1 MTVTIPTRPNQTS
14 SPALPTEPAPPTLPP
29 QAPGPAVPLLSVRGL
44 SIALPPGGDRPY
56 AVSDVSYDIHA
67 GEILCIV
74 GESGSGKSMS
84 ANAIM
89 GLLPTYLRPQRGQI
103 VFRGQ
108 DLLTQPESAL
118 RDMRGKDMAMIF
130 QEPLSALNPLMT
142 VGEQIAE
149 VMRVHDAY
157 PGPAREQRVLEMLE
171 FVGLPDP
178 ATLFHT
184 YPFRLSGGQRQRVMI
199 AMALAL
205 EPALLIAD
213 EPTTALDVTT
223 QAQILALIAR
233 IQKQKGM
240 GVMFVTHDF
249 GVVAEIAHRV
259 VVMEQGLVVEQGPA
273 EQVLNRPVHPYTR
286 RLIAAVPHRRAPDR
300 EEAAQRE
307 EVVLEVRNLC
317 KTYVTGHGW
326 LGRKRVVRAVDD
338 VSFRVRRGETL
349 GIVGESGSGKSTIG
363 KCLLKLVGIDGG
375 QMLFD
380 GQDIAPLSESAFR
393 PLRKDIQMIFQDPF
407 ASLNPRQTV
416 GRIIS
421 DGPMAAGK
429 TREQAHARARE
440 LLELVRLDPSAF
452 DRYPNQ
458 FSGGQRQRIGIARA
472 LALDP
477 KVLVADESVS
487 ALDVSVQAQ
496 VLALLRDLQ
505 QRLRIGLVFITH
517 DLRVAAQICNAVL
530 VMHQGKVVE
539 YGSPAQIFDA
549 PQHAYTQRLI
559 GAVPGRAW
567 DSTRVDTSPVIE
579 ARP

>member
-1 MTVTIPTRPNQTS
+1 MNMNDHET
-14 SPALPTEPAPPTLPP
+14 
-29 QAPGPAVPLLSVRGL
+29 LLSVRDL
-44 SIALPPGGDRPY
+44 TIALPRGGDREY
-56 AVSDVSYDIHA
+56 AVRDVSYDIRA

-89 GLLPTYLRPQRGQI
+89 GLLPDYLKPQGGQI
-103 VFRGQ
+103 LFRGK
-108 DLLTQPESAL
+108 DLLRQDEATLLS
-118 RDMRGKDMAMIF
+118 MRGKDMAMIF

-142 VGEQIAE
+142 VGEQIGE

-157 PGPAREQRVLEMLE
+157 PGPQRQRRVLELLE

-178 ATLFHT
+178 AVLCDV

-233 IQKQKGM
+233 IQKEKGM

-259 VVMEQGLVVEQGPA
+259 AVMEQGILVEQGPA
-273 EQVLNRPVHPYTR
+273 EEVLNRPQHPYTR
-286 RLIAAVPHRRAPDR
+286 RLIAAVPHRRADARPPVTQD
-300 EEAAQRE
+300 AP
-307 EVVLEVRNLC
+307 VLAVDKLC

-326 LGRKRVVRAVDD
+326 FGKKRVVRAVDE
-338 VSFRVRRGETL
+338 VSFEVRRGETL

-363 KCLLKLVGIDGG
+363 KCLLKLIGIDGG
-375 QMLFD
+375 KLVFN
-380 GQDIAPLSESAFR
+380 GRDIAGLSESQFR

-421 DGPMAAGK
+421 DGPVANGK
-429 TREQAHARARE
+429 TRAQAEARARE
-440 LLELVRLDPSAF
+440 LLTLVGLDPSAF

-472 LALDP
+472 LALEP
-477 KVLVADESVS
+477 QVLVADESVS

-496 VLALLRDLQ
+496 VLQLLHELQ
-505 QRLRIGLVFITH
+505 QRLRIALIFITH

-530 VMHQGKVVE
+530 VMHRGKVVE
-539 YGSPAQIFDA
+539 YGTPAQIFDQ
-549 PQHAYTQRLI
+549 PQNPYTQQLI
-559 GAVPGRAW
+559 AAVPGQHW
-567 DSTRVDTSPVIE
+567 DPTKAQTT
-579 ARP
+579 

>member
-1 MTVTIPTRPNQTS
+1 VQ
-14 SPALPTEPAPPTLPP
+14 
-29 QAPGPAVPLLSVRGL
+29 
-44 SIALPPGGDRPY
+44 
-56 AVSDVSYDIHA
+56 DVSYDIRA

-89 GLLPTYLRPQRGQI
+89 GLLPDYLTPQQGRI
-103 VFRGQ
+103 LFRGQ
-108 DLLTQPESAL
+108 DLLRQDEASLQA
-118 RDMRGKDMAMIF
+118 MRGKDMAMIF

-142 VGEQIAE
+142 VGEQISE
-149 VMRVHDAY
+149 VMRVHNAY
-157 PGPAREQRVLEMLE
+157 PGAQRMARTLEMLA

-178 ATLFHT
+178 ATLYHV

-233 IQKQKGM
+233 IQNEKGM

-259 VVMEQGLVVEQGPA
+259 AVMEKGVLVEQGPA
-273 EQVLNRPVHPYTR
+273 EEVLNRPRHPYTQ
-286 RLIAAVPHRRAPDR
+286 RLIAAVPRRRGDERAAAEDDR
-300 EEAAQRE
+300 P
-307 EVVLEVRNLC
+307 VLDVRNLK
-317 KTYVTGHGW
+317 KTYVVGRAW
-326 LGRKRVVRAVDD
+326 LGSRREVHAVDD
-338 VSFRVRRGETL
+338 VSFSVRRGETL

-375 QMLFD
+375 QLVFN
-380 GQDIAPLSESAFR
+380 GQDIAAMPEGRFR
-393 PLRKDIQMIFQDPF
+393 PLRHDIQMIFQDPY
-407 ASLNPRQTV
+407 ASLNPRHTV
-416 GRIIS
+416 GRIVS
-421 DGPMAAGK
+421 DGPVANGVPRA
-429 TREQAHARARE
+429 QAESRARE
-440 LLELVRLDPSAF
+440 LLSLVGLDPSAF

-472 LALDP
+472 LALEP

-496 VLALLRDLQ
+496 VLQLLHDLQ
-505 QRLRIGLVFITH
+505 QRLKIALVFITH
-517 DLRVAAQICNAVL
+517 DLRVAAQICNSVL
-530 VMHQGKVVE
+530 VMHRGKVVE
-539 YGSPAQIFDA
+539 YGSPAQIFDD
-549 PQHAYTQRLI
+549 PQHAYTRQLI
-559 GAVPGRAW
+559 AAVPGQHWDPSRAQ
-567 DSTRVDTSPVIE
+567 
-579 ARP
+579 AA

>member
-1 MTVTIPTRPNQTS
+1 MNDTT
-14 SPALPTEPAPPTLPP
+14 
-29 QAPGPAVPLLSVRGL
+29 PLLSVRNL
-44 SIALPPGGDRPY
+44 TIALPAGGDRPY
-56 AVSDVSYDIHA
+56 AVRDISYDVRA

-89 GLLPTYLRPQRGQI
+89 GLLPDYLKPQGGQI
-103 VFRGQ
+103 LLRGT
-108 DLLTQPESAL
+108 DLLREDETRLQA
-118 RDMRGKDMAMIF
+118 MRGKDMAMIF

-149 VMRVHDAY
+149 VMRVHNAY
-157 PGPAREQRVLEMLE
+157 PGPARAQRVLELLE

-178 ATLFHT
+178 AALYHV

-205 EPALLIAD
+205 EPSLLIAD

-233 IQKQKGM
+233 IQKAKGM

-259 VVMEQGLVVEQGPA
+259 AVMERGELVEQGPA
-273 EQVLNRPVHPYTR
+273 AQVLNAPRHPYTQ
-286 RLIAAVPHRRAPDR
+286 RLIAAVPRRRAD
-300 EEAAQRE
+300 ESAAADTRPP
-307 EVVLEVRNLC
+307 VLEVRNLS
-317 KTYVTGHGW
+317 KTYVTGRGW
-326 LGRKRVVRAVDD
+326 LGHKRVVRAVDD
-338 VSFRVRRGETL
+338 VSFTVRRGETL

-363 KCLLKLVGIDGG
+363 KCLLKLIGVNGG
-375 QMLFD
+375 ELVFD
-380 GQDIAPLSESAFR
+380 GRDIAGLSESQFR
-393 PLRKDIQMIFQDPF
+393 PMRKDIQMIFQDPF
-407 ASLNPRQTV
+407 ASLNPRHTV

-421 DGPMAAGK
+421 DGPVAGGQP
-429 TREQAHARARE
+429 RAQAEARARE
-440 LLELVRLDPSAF
+440 LLALVGLDPSAF

-472 LALDP
+472 LALEP
-477 KVLVADESVS
+477 KILVADESVS

-496 VLALLRDLQ
+496 VLQLLHQLQ
-505 QRLRIGLVFITH
+505 QKLQIALIFITH

-539 YGSPAQIFDA
+539 YGSPGQIFDR
-549 PQHAYTQRLI
+549 PRHAYTQKLI
-559 GAVPGRAW
+559 AAVPGQHW
-567 DSTRVDTSPVIE
+567 DPPAALQPE
-579 ARP
+579 PAA

>member
-1 MTVTIPTRPNQTS
+1 MNDHET
-14 SPALPTEPAPPTLPP
+14 
-29 QAPGPAVPLLSVRGL
+29 LLSVRDL
-44 SIALPPGGDRPY
+44 TIALPRGGDREY
-56 AVSDVSYDIHA
+56 AVRDVSYDIRA

-89 GLLPTYLRPQRGQI
+89 GLLPDYLQPQGGQI
-103 VFRGQ
+103 LFRGK
-108 DLLTQPESAL
+108 DLLRQDEATLLS
-118 RDMRGKDMAMIF
+118 MRGKDMAMIF

-142 VGEQIAE
+142 VGEQIGE

-157 PGPAREQRVLEMLE
+157 PGPQRQRRVLELLA

-178 ATLFHT
+178 AVLCDV

-233 IQKQKGM
+233 IQKEKGM

-259 VVMEQGLVVEQGPA
+259 AVMEQGILVEQGPA
-273 EQVLNRPVHPYTR
+273 EEVLNRPQHPYTR
-286 RLIAAVPHRRAPDR
+286 RLIAAVPHRRADTRPPV
-300 EEAAQRE
+300 AQDAP
-307 EVVLEVRNLC
+307 VLAVDKLC

-326 LGRKRVVRAVDD
+326 FGKKRVVRAVDE
-338 VSFRVRRGETL
+338 VSFEVRRGETL

-363 KCLLKLVGIDGG
+363 KCLLKLIGIDGG
-375 QMLFD
+375 KLVFN
-380 GQDIAPLSESAFR
+380 GRDIAGLSESQFR

-421 DGPMAAGK
+421 DGPVANGK
-429 TREQAHARARE
+429 TRAQAEARARE
-440 LLELVRLDPSAF
+440 LLTLVGLDPSAF

-472 LALDP
+472 LALEP
-477 KVLVADESVS
+477 QVLVADESVS

-496 VLALLRDLQ
+496 VLQLLHELQ
-505 QRLRIGLVFITH
+505 QRLRIALIFITH

-530 VMHQGKVVE
+530 VMHRGKVVE
-539 YGSPAQIFDA
+539 YGTPAQIFDQ
-549 PQHAYTQRLI
+549 PQNPYTQQLI
-559 GAVPGRAW
+559 AAVPGQHW
-567 DSTRVDTSPVIE
+567 DPTKAQT
-579 ARP
+579 A